1 MTDMTADA
9 ADLPRGGEVVVQ
21 RPRPPRTRGSAV
33 LAGDSIFRLVLW
45 ACGLLVL
52 ALIGAIIILLFQ
64 GGLQA
69 LVNFGVSFF
78 WSTSWNPVTQKYGA
92 GVMIY
97 GTLFTSFIALIIA
110 VPMSLGIAF
119 FLTELAPVT
128 LRRPIGIAIQLLA
141 AIPSIIYGMW
151 GFFVV
156 VPLIGHYVQPPLIA
170 TLGQIPVIG
179 ALFSGAPLGLG
190 VLTAGL
196 ILAIMILPFISSL
209 FVDIVES
216 APQMLKESAYG
227 LGSTTYEVFRHV
239 SVPYGRAAIV
249 GSIMLGLGRALGET
263 MAVTFVIGNA
273 TRISASLFDPGA
285 TIASTIANQFN
296 EAQTGSLQQS
306 SLLELGFILFVISFV
321 VLAISRT
328 LTRGRLG

>member
-1 MTDMTADA
+1 M
-9 ADLPRGGEVVVQ
+9 VQ
-21 RPRPPRTRGSAV
+21 RPRPPSMRGSA
-33 LAGDSIFRLVLW
+33 ARPGDLIFRIVLW
-45 ACGLLVL
+45 VCGLVVL
-52 ALIGAIIILLFQ
+52 ALLGAIIILLFQ

-69 LVNFGVSFF
+69 LINFGASFF

-97 GTLFTSFIALIIA
+97 GTLFTSLIALVIA
-110 VPMSLGIAF
+110 VPVSFGIAL
-119 FLTELAPVT
+119 FLTELAPVA

-170 TLGQIPVIG
+170 SLGQIPVIG
-179 ALFSGAPLGLG
+179 AWFSGAPLGLG

-196 ILAIMILPFISSL
+196 ILAIMILPFISAL

-227 LGSTTYEVFRHV
+227 VGATTYEVFRNV

-328 LTRGRLG
+328 LTRSRLE

>member
-1 MTDMTADA
+1 
-9 ADLPRGGEVVVQ
+9 
-21 RPRPPRTRGSAV
+21 
-33 LAGDSIFRLVLW
+33 
-45 ACGLLVL
+45 
-52 ALIGAIIILLFQ
+52 
-64 GGLQA
+64 
-69 LVNFGVSFF
+69 
-78 WSTSWNPVTQKYGA
+78 
-92 GVMIY
+92 
-97 GTLFTSFIALIIA
+97 
-110 VPMSLGIAF
+110 
-119 FLTELAPVT
+119 
-128 LRRPIGIAIQLLA
+128 
-141 AIPSIIYGMW
+141 MW

-170 TLGQIPVIG
+170 SLGQIPVIG

-196 ILAIMILPFISSL
+196 ILAIMILPFTSAL
-209 FVDIVES
+209 FVDIVEA

-227 LGSTTYEVFRHV
+227 VGATTYEVFRNV

>member
-9 ADLPRGGEVVVQ
+9 AGFRREADAIRQPQPPELRAAPLLP
-21 RPRPPRTRGSAV
+21 
-33 LAGDSIFRLVLW
+33 GDSIFRFILW
-45 ACGLLVL
+45 ACGMLVL
-52 ALIGAIIILLFQ
+52 LLLGAIIALLFQ
-64 GGLQA
+64 GGFPA
-69 LVNFGVSFF
+69 LVNFGPAFL
-78 WSTSWNPVTQKYGA
+78 WSTSWNPVLMRYGA

-97 GTLFTSFIALIIA
+97 GTLFTAIIGIVIAI
-110 VPMSLGIAF
+110 PMSLGIAF

-156 VPLIGHYVQPPLIA
+156 VPLISHYIQPPIIA
-170 TLGQIPVIG
+170 SFGQIPFVG

-190 VLTAGL
+190 VLTAGV
-196 ILAIMILPFISSL
+196 ILAIMILPFISAL
-209 FVDIVES
+209 FVDIIES
-216 APQMLKESAYG
+216 APQMTKESAYG
-227 LGSTTYEVFRHV
+227 VGSTTYEVFRHV
-239 SVPYGRAAIV
+239 SVPHGRAAMV
-249 GSIMLGLGRALGET
+249 GSVMLGLGRALGET

-296 EAQTGSLQQS
+296 EAGAGTLQQAA
-306 SLLELGFILFVISFV
+306 LLELGFILFVISFV
-321 VLAISRT
+321 VLAISRA
-328 LTRGRLG
+328 LTRARLE